1 VNPATIQVW
10 EDNVFTFFHLSDI
23 HIGKRLFDYDMSNDH
38 RYVLSQIVRKAREK
52 KSDCII
58 IAGDVYDRTAPSEE
72 SVSIL
77 NDFLS
82 DLHELG
88 IPVCII
94 SGNHDPEERLS
105 FLRDIVAKQNIF
117 FSKPYCGKVEKVSV
131 KDADIYLLPYL
142 RAIDV
147 RRHFP
152 DEDIPDINSALEKA
166 LSGLS
171 PDGDRINIIV
181 SHQYV
186 SGAVLSG
193 GEEMNIGGETPVSP
207 ALFDRFDYTALG
219 HIHSSQRAGSERIR
233 YSGSVLKCSVK
244 ERGERS
250 FLYVTVDDDK
260 TVTCEECVL
269 EPLHD
274 IVIKRGLFDDII
286 RESSDDYIY
295 VKLLDRQLIPDAAKR
310 LSDRFERF
318 LSLEY
323 VSESENSD
331 EVSLFTGEEEH
342 TPMEY
347 LDELFR
353 SVLSKELSGEQRA
366 CAEKLISEIW
376 GNP

>member
-1 VNPATIQVW
+1 M
-10 EDNVFTFFHLSDI
+10 FTFFHLSDI
-23 HIGKRLFDYDMSNDH
+23 HIGKRLFDYDMSDDH
-38 RYVLSQIVRKAREK
+38 RYVLSEIVREAGKRHP
-52 KSDCII
+52 DCII
-58 IAGDVYDRTAPSEE
+58 IAGDVYDRTTPSEE

-82 DLHELG
+82 RLHDLE
-88 IPVCII
+88 IPVFVI

-105 FLRDIVAKQNIF
+105 FLRDVVAKQNIF
-117 FSKPYCGKVEKVSV
+117 FSRRYNGSVEKISV
-131 KDADIYLLPYL
+131 KNADIYLLPYI
-142 RAIDV
+142 RPVDV
-147 RRHFP
+147 RKFFP
-152 DEDIPDINSALEKA
+152 DEDIRDIGSAVEKA
-166 LSGLS
+166 ISDVQLSN
-171 PDGDRINIIV
+171 DRINIMV

-186 SGAVLSG
+186 SGAVPGG
-193 GEEMNIGGETPVSP
+193 GEELNIGGESPVSP
-207 ALFDRFDYTALG
+207 SVFERFDYTALG

-250 FLYVTVDDDK
+250 FLYVTVDDDR

-274 IVIKRGLFDDII
+274 IVIKRGFFDDII

-295 VKLLDRQLIPDAAKR
+295 VKLLDGQLIPDAAKR
-310 LSDRFERF
+310 LSDRYERF

-323 VSESENSD
+323 VSEGDEND
-331 EVSLFTGEEEH
+331 EISLFTCEEEH

-347 LDELFR
+347 LEELFR
-353 SVLSKELSGEQRA
+353 SVLSKELSDDQRA

-376 GNP
+376 GQA